1 MFKYLTPIFLCAATL
16 SFQAQA
22 AETMLMLLKKD
33 NATYLSWSTDAGNL
47 VRQDVYRGTSN
58 NPAGSTKIAELN
70 STDRTFTDLT
80 ANPKSEYWYWV
91 DAVSGNKNVQKSNA
105 APTNTS
111 QSATLLRTDAV
122 SAASSECKA
131 GAVIKNK
138 TVDCG
143 GITLGLS
150 CNGDSD
156 KQPPVITLENA
167 TIKNLRISEKG
178 GSDGIHCASGDC
190 RIENVIWEDIC
201 EDAATNNGK
210 TMTIVGGIAHN
221 TTNGPGGKPDKVL
234 QHNSKN
240 SQTIVQGN
248 FTLTGQ
254 HGKLWRSCGNCTN
267 NGGPRNLTIISAT
280 VNGTIDSIAGV
291 NRNFGDVAEIRD
303 LRIKNYKSGSPKIC
317 EEFTGVQKGQGESP
331 KHGEQWDTKN
341 CKVSRSNVKAL

>member
-1 MFKYLTPIFLCAATL
+1 MFKYLTPIFLCTAVI

-22 AETMLMLLKKD
+22 DDTMLMLLKKD
-33 NATYLSWSTDAGNL
+33 NATYLSWSTDAGNV
-47 VRQDVYRGTSN
+47 VRQDVYRSTSSAQ
-58 NPAGSTKIAELN
+58 AGSEKIAELN
-70 STDRTFTDLT
+70 SSDRTFTDLT
-80 ANPKSEYWYWV
+80 ANPQSDYWYWV
-91 DAVSGNKNVQKSNA
+91 DTVSGNNSVLKSNA
-105 APTNTS
+105 ASTAP
-111 QSATLLRTDAV
+111 APLRAAPLK
-122 SAASSECKA
+122 AASPECTA

-138 TVDCG
+138 SVDCG

-150 CNGDSD
+150 CTGDSD

-167 TIKNLRISEKG
+167 SIKNLRISAKG
-178 GSDGIHCASGDC
+178 GSDGIHCKSGDC

-201 EDAATNNGK
+201 EDAATNLGK
-210 TMTIVGGIAHN
+210 TMTIVGGVAHN

-234 QHNSKN
+234 QQNSKN
-240 SQTIVQGN
+240 SHTIVQGN

-254 HGKLWRSCGNCTN
+254 HGKLWRSCGDCTN

-303 LRIKNYKSGSPKIC
+303 LRIKGYKAGKPKIC
-317 EEFTGVQKGQGESP
+317 EEFTGVEKGKGTP
-331 KHGEQWDTKN
+331 TKHDEQWDTKN

>member
-1 MFKYLTPIFLCAATL
+1 MFKYLTPIFLCTAAI

-22 AETMLMLLKKD
+22 DDTMLMLLKKD
-33 NATYLSWSTDAGNL
+33 NATYLSWSTDAGNV
-47 VRQDVYRGTSN
+47 VRQDVYRSTSSAQ
-58 NPAGSTKIAELN
+58 AGSEKIAELN
-70 STDRTFTDLT
+70 SSDRTFTDLT
-80 ANPKSEYWYWV
+80 ANPQSDYWYWV
-91 DAVSGNKNVQKSNA
+91 DTVSGNKSVLKSNA
-105 APTNTS
+105 ASTAP
-111 QSATLLRTDAV
+111 APLRAAPLK
-122 SAASSECKA
+122 AASPECKA
-131 GAVIKNK
+131 GAVIKDK

-150 CNGDSD
+150 CSGDSD

-178 GSDGIHCASGDC
+178 GSDGIHCKSGDC

-201 EDAATNNGK
+201 EDAATNLGK
-210 TMTIVGGIAHN
+210 TMTIVGGVAHN

-234 QHNSKN
+234 QQNSKN
-240 SQTIVQGN
+240 SHTIVQGN

-254 HGKLWRSCGNCTN
+254 HGKLWRSCGDCTN

-303 LRIKNYKSGSPKIC
+303 LRIKGYKAGKPKIC
-317 EEFTGVQKGQGESP
+317 EEFTGVEKGKGTP
-331 KHGEQWDTKN
+331 TKHDEQWDTKN

>member
-1 MFKYLTPIFLCAATL
+1 MFKYLTPIFLCTAAI

-22 AETMLMLLKKD
+22 DDTMLMLLKKD
-33 NATYLSWSTDAGNL
+33 NATYLSWSTDAGNV
-47 VRQDVYRGTSN
+47 VRQDVYRSTSSAQ
-58 NPAGSTKIAELN
+58 AGSEKIAELN
-70 STDRTFTDLT
+70 SSDRTFTDLT
-80 ANPKSEYWYWV
+80 ANPQSDYWYWV
-91 DAVSGNKNVQKSNA
+91 DTVSGNNSVLKSNA
-105 APTNTS
+105 ASTAP
-111 QSATLLRTDAV
+111 APLRAAPLK
-122 SAASSECKA
+122 AASPECTA

-138 TVDCG
+138 SVDCG

-150 CNGDSD
+150 CTGDSD

-167 TIKNLRISEKG
+167 SIKNLRISAKG
-178 GSDGIHCASGDC
+178 GSDGIHCKSGDC

-201 EDAATNNGK
+201 EDAATNLGK
-210 TMTIVGGIAHN
+210 TMTIVGGVAHN

-234 QHNSKN
+234 QQNSKN
-240 SQTIVQGN
+240 SHTIVQGN

-254 HGKLWRSCGNCTN
+254 HGKLWRSCGDCTN

-303 LRIKNYKSGSPKIC
+303 LRIKGYKAGKPKIC
-317 EEFTGVQKGQGESP
+317 EEFTGVEKGKGTP
-331 KHGEQWDTKN
+331 TKHDEQWDTKN

>member
-1 MFKYLTPIFLCAATL
+1 MFKYLTPIFLCTAAI

-22 AETMLMLLKKD
+22 DDTMLMLLKKD
-33 NATYLSWSTDAGNL
+33 NATYLSWSTDAGNV
-47 VRQDVYRGTSN
+47 VRQDVYRSTSSAQ
-58 NPAGSTKIAELN
+58 AGSEKIAELN

-80 ANPKSEYWYWV
+80 ANPQSDYWYWV
-91 DAVSGNKNVQKSNA
+91 DTVSGNNSVLKSNA
-105 APTNTS
+105 ASTAP
-111 QSATLLRTDAV
+111 APLRAAPLK
-122 SAASSECKA
+122 AASPECTA

-138 TVDCG
+138 SVDCG

-150 CNGDSD
+150 CTGDSD

-167 TIKNLRISEKG
+167 SIKNLRISAKG
-178 GSDGIHCASGDC
+178 GSDGIHCKSGDC
-190 RIENVIWEDIC
+190 RIENVIWEDVC
-201 EDAATNNGK
+201 EDAATNLGK
-210 TMTIVGGIAHN
+210 TMTIVGGVAHN

-234 QHNSKN
+234 QQNSKN
-240 SQTIVQGN
+240 SHTIVQGN

-254 HGKLWRSCGNCTN
+254 HGKLWRSCGDCTN

-303 LRIKNYKSGSPKIC
+303 LRIKGYKAGKPKIC
-317 EEFTGVQKGQGESP
+317 EEFTGVEKGKGTP
-331 KHGEQWDTKN
+331 TKHDEQWDTKN

>member
-1 MFKYLTPIFLCAATL
+1 MFKYLTPIFLCTAVI

-22 AETMLMLLKKD
+22 DDTMLMLLKKD
-33 NATYLSWSTDAGNL
+33 NATYLSWSTDAGNV
-47 VRQDVYRGTSN
+47 VRQDVYRSTSSAQ
-58 NPAGSTKIAELN
+58 AGSEKIAELN

-80 ANPKSEYWYWV
+80 ANPQSDYWYWV
-91 DAVSGNKNVQKSNA
+91 DTVSGNNSVLKSNA
-105 APTNTS
+105 ASTAP
-111 QSATLLRTDAV
+111 APLRAAPLK
-122 SAASSECKA
+122 AASPECTA

-138 TVDCG
+138 SVDCG

-150 CNGDSD
+150 CTGDSD

-167 TIKNLRISEKG
+167 SIKNLRISAKG
-178 GSDGIHCASGDC
+178 GSDGIHCKSGDC

-201 EDAATNNGK
+201 EDAATNLGK
-210 TMTIVGGIAHN
+210 TMTIVGGVAHN

-234 QHNSKN
+234 QQNSKN
-240 SQTIVQGN
+240 SHTIVQGN

-254 HGKLWRSCGNCTN
+254 HGKLWRSCGDCTN

-303 LRIKNYKSGSPKIC
+303 LRIKGYKAGKPKIC
-317 EEFTGVQKGQGESP
+317 EEFTGVEKGKGTP
-331 KHGEQWDTKN
+331 TKHDEQWDTKN